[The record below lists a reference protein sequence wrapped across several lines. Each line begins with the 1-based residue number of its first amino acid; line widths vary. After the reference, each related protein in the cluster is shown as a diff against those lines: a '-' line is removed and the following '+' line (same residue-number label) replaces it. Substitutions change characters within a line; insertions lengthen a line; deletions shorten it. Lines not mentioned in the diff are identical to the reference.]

1 MKKILTTLMLVLAP
15 VFGQVIDFTVDFTP
29 YVIYYLSAVDIS
41 TGESN
46 VPLFLARLERTQ
58 SAPNSVPV
66 HIDFEITIQSDALGF
81 YEEETLVHIKT
92 KEESPLIL
100 TAPIT
105 MTNQML
111 TLDTR
116 QLLDDAGNLVNMN
129 LEVVETV
136 DIEQTDELLNAVIT
150 TGRLPDG
157 IYRFMVTA
165 TPEGGSPEMR
175 DDVLNVTSPLD
186 LQLVSP
192 GGALA
197 DTTSNEIYT
206 SYPVFQWDSDP
217 CMIPDGC
224 EFYIRVAQFI
234 PTEHSSVDQA
244 IESTTRLPLD
254 QSLGFYNVGSGLTS
268 LQYPASDAGDLEP
281 GSIYVWQ
288 VKKVIPTTFGSEEL
302 FSEILVFK
310 VKDFSEESDSD
321 DGAGG
326 GSDMVIQLLQ
336 TLLDEGD
343 FEQIFGENGSLSG
356 YSSTGTIQLN
366 GSSTDNSTVQAMISE
381 GLNDKIISVEVSE

>member
-1 MKKILTTLMLVLAP
+1 MTKDVFLSQKSGVNHSNLEQLEFVCITNKKSEILLEMKKIFTTLMLVLAP

-58 SAPNSVPV
+58 SAPDSVPV
-66 HIDFEITIQSDALGF
+66 HFDFEITVQSDALGF

-136 DIEQTDELLNAVIT
+136 DLEQTDELLNAVIA

-165 TPEGGSPEMR
+165 TPEGGSPLMR
-175 DDVLNVTSPLD
+175 DDVLNV
-186 LQLVSP
+186 
-192 GGALA
+192 
-197 DTTSNEIYT
+197 
-206 SYPVFQWDSDP
+206 
-217 CMIPDGC
+217 
-224 EFYIRVAQFI
+224 
-234 PTEHSSVDQA
+234 SSLW
-244 IESTTRLPLD
+244 TC
-254 QSLGFYNVGSGLTS
+254 N
-268 LQYPASDAGDLEP
+268 
-281 GSIYVWQ
+281 
-288 VKKVIPTTFGSEEL
+288 
-302 FSEILVFK
+302 
-310 VKDFSEESDSD
+310 
-321 DGAGG
+321 
-326 GSDMVIQLLQ
+326 
-336 TLLDEGD
+336 
-343 FEQIFGENGSLSG
+343 
-356 YSSTGTIQLN
+356 
-366 GSSTDNSTVQAMISE
+366 
-381 GLNDKIISVEVSE
+381 

>member
-1 MKKILTTLMLVLAP
+1 MLVLAP

-58 SAPNSVPV
+58 SAPDSVPV
-66 HIDFEITIQSDALGF
+66 HFDFEITVQSDALGF

-136 DIEQTDELLNAVIT
+136 DLEQTDELLNAVIA

-165 TPEGGSPEMR
+165 TPEGGSPLMR
-175 DDVLNVTSPLD
+175 DDVLNVSSPLD
-186 LQLVSP
+186 LQLIAP

-197 DTTSNEIYT
+197 DTASNEIYT

-217 CMIPDGC
+217 CMVPGGC
-224 EFYIRVAQFI
+224 EFLIRVAEFI
-234 PTEHSSVDQA
+234 PSDHSSVEQA

-254 QSLGFYNVGSGLTS
+254 QSLGFYATGYGATS
-268 LQYPASDAGDLEP
+268 FQYPSSGAGDLEP
-281 GSIYVWQ
+281 GSVYVWQ
-288 VKKVIPTTFGSEEL
+288 IKKILPTTFGEEEL
-302 FSEILVFK
+302 LSEILTFK

-321 DGAGG
+321 DGADG

-356 YSSTGTIQLN
+356 YSSTGTILLN

>member
-1 MKKILTTLMLVLAP
+1 MKKIFTTLMLVLAP

-58 SAPNSVPV
+58 SAPDSVPV
-66 HIDFEITIQSDALGF
+66 HFDFEITVQSDALGF

-136 DIEQTDELLNAVIT
+136 DLEQTDELLNAVIA

-165 TPEGGSPEMR
+165 TPEGGSPLMR
-175 DDVLNVTSPLD
+175 DDVLNVSSPLD
-186 LQLVSP
+186 LQLIAP

-197 DTTSNEIYT
+197 DTASNEIYT

-217 CMIPDGC
+217 CMVPGGC
-224 EFYIRVAQFI
+224 EFLIRVAEFI
-234 PTEHSSVDQA
+234 PSDHSSVEQA

-254 QSLGFYNVGSGLTS
+254 QSLGFYATGYGATS
-268 LQYPASDAGDLEP
+268 FQYPSSGAGDLEP
-281 GSIYVWQ
+281 GSVYVWQ
-288 VKKVIPTTFGSEEL
+288 IKKILPTTFGEEEL
-302 FSEILVFK
+302 LSEILTFK

-321 DGAGG
+321 DGADG

-356 YSSTGTIQLN
+356 YSSTGTILLN

>member
-1 MKKILTTLMLVLAP
+1 L
-15 VFGQVIDFTVDFTP
+15 Q
-29 YVIYYLSAVDIS
+29 
-41 TGESN
+41 
-46 VPLFLARLERTQ
+46 
-58 SAPNSVPV
+58 
-66 HIDFEITIQSDALGF
+66 
-81 YEEETLVHIKT
+81 
-92 KEESPLIL
+92 
-100 TAPIT
+100 
-105 MTNQML
+105 
-111 TLDTR
+111 
-116 QLLDDAGNLVNMN
+116 
-129 LEVVETV
+129 
-136 DIEQTDELLNAVIT
+136 QTDELLNAVIT

-165 TPEGGSPEMR
+165 TPEGGSSEMR